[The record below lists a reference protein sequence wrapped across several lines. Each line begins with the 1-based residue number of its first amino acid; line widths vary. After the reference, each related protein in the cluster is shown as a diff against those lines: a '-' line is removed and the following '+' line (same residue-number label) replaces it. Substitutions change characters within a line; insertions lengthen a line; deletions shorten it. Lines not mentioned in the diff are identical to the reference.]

1 MFKERILS
9 KKFQQLNLLKGAL
22 VERSEESKEVIVE
35 KIEETLD
42 DLELILKDFEYTSKD
57 KNI

>member
-22 VERSEESKEVIVE
+22 VERSEESKKVIVE
-35 KIEETLD
+35 NIKETLE
-42 DLELILKDFEYTSKD
+42 DLELILEDFQYISNK
-57 KNI
+57 

>member
-42 DLELILKDFEYTSKD
+42 DLELILKDFEYTSKE
-57 KNI
+57 

>member
-1 MFKERILS
+1 MFNERILN

-35 KIEETLD
+35 DIKETLE
-42 DLELILKDFEYTSKD
+42 DLELILEDFHYISK
-57 KNI
+57 I